1 MPDPVGRFGDAEAGI
16 AERPPPRRREAG
28 EFFEN
33 VEFTAMDF
41 LAEDPRRDEEILG
54 RYGDQVLELLR
65 RDRRQNVRRAFRSFP
80 LHRLPEAQRTINLF
94 TLYET
99 SMAGGRVLLL
109 PFRLVA
115 WAVRGLAVVVAR
127 IARLVR
133 EILHPRVLGVA
144 GDPPDTYEAAVRKI
158 HRMRKPAFMQSLWMR
173 ARFDVEYLGLPLPS
187 VPISVGS
194 DSLLETD
201 LDYIGATRADRL
213 QAERTRREQAER
225 LAWIARLLDHLGW
238 GFRALPGE
246 LARDFP
252 HLTDRAGEA
261 IRALVTACIVDHDDI
276 ATLGLSIE
284 GLRLVIDHAADP
296 ANDLRRLPPGLPR
309 PLVGRPQ
316 LWHPIRSR
324 RRAPAEVIALPCFP
338 RVDEARRRRILK
350 AFRRHRRVVG
360 GWIKVLA
367 SQGGDD
373 PEETLRARLREVLL
387 RTDLWSDQIIVMRT
401 IQTLTMLDVHHY
413 CELVWSLGGYAELEP
428 GRPTSDLPFARAHP
442 QGRPPV
448 PPMTDPGP
456 PEDLTSPPLA
466 GRDEAGPQPIA
477 TR

>member
-1 MPDPVGRFGDAEAGI
+1 
-16 AERPPPRRREAG
+16 
-28 EFFEN
+28 
-33 VEFTAMDF
+33 
-41 LAEDPRRDEEILG
+41 
-54 RYGDQVLELLR
+54 
-65 RDRRQNVRRAFRSFP
+65 
-80 LHRLPEAQRTINLF
+80 
-94 TLYET
+94 
-99 SMAGGRVLLL
+99 MAGGRVLLL

-115 WAVRGLAVVVAR
+115 WSVRGLAVVVVR

-133 EILHPRVLGVA
+133 EILHPRVLDVA
-144 GDPPDTYEAAVRKI
+144 GDPHDTYEAAVRMI

-201 LDYIGATRADRL
+201 LDYIGATLDRL

-252 HLTDRAGEA
+252 HLADRAGEA
-261 IRALVTACIVDHDDI
+261 IRALVTACIVDHGYI

-296 ANDLRRLPPGLPR
+296 ANDPRRLPPGLPR

-316 LWHPIRSR
+316 LWYPIRSR
-324 RRAPAEVIALPCFP
+324 RRCPPRSSPCPASPASTRPCACASYRRSAGTAGSSAAGSRSSPVRAGTTPRRPSAPAC
-338 RVDEARRRRILK
+338 ARCSCGPTSGATR
-350 AFRRHRRVVG
+350 
-360 GWIKVLA
+360 
-367 SQGGDD
+367 S
-373 PEETLRARLREVLL
+373 
-387 RTDLWSDQIIVMRT
+387 SSMRT

-428 GRPTSDLPFARAHP
+428 GRPTSDLPFARART

-448 PPMTDPGP
+448 PPPDRPEPGRGPDPPAIGRPQRGRAPTHRDPMTGGPSGVGASVRLGSGAVAPARLRSATPGSISHASSAA
-456 PEDLTSPPLA
+456 EHAVRCKA
-466 GRDEAGPQPIA
+466 G
-477 TR
+477 